1 MYKYL
6 VLSICY
12 LSLTETSKN
21 HRVGIKVVTTLYCS
35 SKLFIHTFVLELI
48 SLSLVC
54 VFVSKKKKKMFI
66 HTKKK
71 KRVKSL
77 HSDKFKI

>member
-12 LSLTETSKN
+12 LSLAETSKN

-48 SLSLVC
+48 SFSLVC
-54 VFVSKKKKKMFI
+54 VFVSKKKKKCLY
-66 HTKKK
+66 TKKK

>member
-48 SLSLVC
+48 SLFLVC
-54 VFVSKKKKKMFI
+54 VFVSKKKKNVYT
-66 HTKKK
+66 HRKKK
-71 KRVKSL
+71 E
-77 HSDKFKI
+77 

>member
-6 VLSICY
+6 VLSKCY

-54 VFVSKKKKKMFI
+54 VFVSKKKKMFI

>member
-54 VFVSKKKKKMFI
+54 VFVSKKKKCLY
-66 HTKKK
+66 TQRKKK
-71 KRVKSL
+71 E
-77 HSDKFKI
+77 